1 MRRKIHAY
9 TLTSFFY
16 RYLETSERNIV
27 QKLNATKSCTD
38 SSQLKPIPNME
49 PDWIASIDE
58 MNGQY
63 QRYLK
68 EQEITHQKSGNAV
81 ELPEISKETRKQS
94 GKYNNQ
100 KQHHH
105 TRHNDNTALNVPN
118 LRTDRLRSTSIYQIS
133 ANLDSSIQSMNKKYE
148 ENMKECKISRKIT
161 FRKRTHSKHG
171 SLYLKPHNHSV
182 KKQAVE
188 EKRKEIFA
196 KKADKTMKYSRLCI
210 SIAITFFFLTMPANI
225 PLIRYPFVCSPF
237 DWYNDSYTSITNFL
251 EALNYSCNF
260 FVYYMANSI
269 IRMAT
274 HNDIRRG
281 MKGLTFMYNK
291 IRSIFIIHPTS

>member
-1 MRRKIHAY
+1 MRRNSHTY
-9 TLTSFFY
+9 TFTSFFN

-27 QKLNATKSCTD
+27 QELNATKSCTD
-38 SSQLKPIPNME
+38 ISQLKTISNME
-49 PDWIASIDE
+49 PDLIVSIDE
-58 MNGQY
+58 MNCQY
-63 QRYLK
+63 QRYLR
-68 EQEITHQKSGNAV
+68 EQEIAHQPSGNALM
-81 ELPEISKETRKQS
+81 LPEISKETRKKPE
-94 GKYNNQ
+94 KYS
-100 KQHHH
+100 KQRQNDP
-105 TRHNDNTALNVPN
+105 TQEFDNTTLSILNLP
-118 LRTDRLRSTSIYQIS
+118 TDRPRSLSTYRIS
-133 ANLDSSIQSMNKKYE
+133 ANLDGSIQSMNEKYE
-148 ENMKECKISRKIT
+148 ENMEECKISRKIT
-161 FRKRTHSKHG
+161 FRKMSQSKHG

-182 KKQAVE
+182 KKQAAE

-225 PLIRYPFVCSPF
+225 PLIRYPIVCRPF

-281 MKGLTFMYNK
+281 MKGLIFIYNK
-291 IRSIFIIHPTS
+291 IRSIFIIHPT

>member
-1 MRRKIHAY
+1 MSH
-9 TLTSFFY
+9 F
-16 RYLETSERNIV
+16 E
-27 QKLNATKSCTD
+27 
-38 SSQLKPIPNME
+38 
-49 PDWIASIDE
+49 
-58 MNGQY
+58 
-63 QRYLK
+63 
-68 EQEITHQKSGNAV
+68 
-81 ELPEISKETRKQS
+81 
-94 GKYNNQ
+94 
-100 KQHHH
+100 
-105 TRHNDNTALNVPN
+105 
-118 LRTDRLRSTSIYQIS
+118 
-133 ANLDSSIQSMNKKYE
+133 
-148 ENMKECKISRKIT
+148 
-161 FRKRTHSKHG
+161 HG

-182 KKQAVE
+182 KKQAAE

-225 PLIRYPFVCSPF
+225 PLISYPIVCKPF
-237 DWYNDSYTSITNFL
+237 NWYNDSYTSITNFL

-274 HNDIRRG
+274 HNDIQRG

>member
-1 MRRKIHAY
+1 MNFTKAC
-9 TLTSFFY
+9 TGSF
-16 RYLETSERNIV
+16 
-27 QKLNATKSCTD
+27 
-38 SSQLKPIPNME
+38 QLKTIPNME
-49 PDWIASIDE
+49 PDLIASIDE

-68 EQEITHQKSGNAV
+68 EQEIAHQTSGNAFV
-81 ELPEISKETRKQS
+81 LPEIAKETRKQS
-94 GKYNNQ
+94 EKYSYQ
-100 KQHHH
+100 KQHDH
-105 TRHNDNTALNVPN
+105 TREHDNAALNVPN
-118 LRTDRLRSTSIYQIS
+118 LRTDRPSSTSIYQIS
-133 ANLDSSIQSMNKKYE
+133 ANLDSSIQSMNKNYE
-148 ENMKECKISRKIT
+148 ENMEECKISRKIT
-161 FRKRTHSKHG
+161 FRKMSQPKHG

-182 KKQAVE
+182 KKKAAE

-210 SIAITFFFLTMPANI
+210 AIAITFFFLTMPANL
-225 PLIRYPFVCSPF
+225 PLIRYPIVCRPF

-281 MKGLTFMYNK
+281 MKGFTFIYNK
-291 IRSIFIIHPTS
+291 IRSIIVIHPTS